1 MKMTKKIIF
10 SSGGTGG
17 HMFPAINLMKYFSNK
32 GYETLLVTDVR
43 CSHLLK
49 KDPEVNS
56 RIIRT
61 DTPTNKNFIKKILSL
76 IVIFFSLIKSIL
88 ILRKEKP
95 SLIFGFGG
103 YASFPISFTSRF
115 FNIPLVIYESN
126 LVLGRANKNLLPL
139 SKKILLG
146 TDMPVNFPE
155 KHKNKV
161 CQVGNILSKEMIN
174 YSHIEKNEEGKKFSI
189 LVLGGSQGA
198 EIFGEI
204 VSSVIKMIKDK
215 GYEIEI
221 NQHCLQ
227 SQKDLLIEYYKK
239 NKIKNNVFDFTKNIL
254 YLISSSDL
262 AISRSGASTTAELAH
277 TLTPYIAVPYP
288 YSVDDHQ
295 YLNAKYY
302 EEKGCCWVLEQNN
315 FTSINLFNLV
325 MQILRD
331 KKKLKNVRESM
342 KKYSSKNVYYKVEKA
357 IEELI

>member
-17 HMFPAINLMKYFSNK
+17 HMFPAINLMKKFSNK
-32 GYETLLVTDVR
+32 GYKTLLVTDVR

-49 KDPEVNS
+49 KNPELNS
-56 RIIRT
+56 RIIKT
-61 DTPTNKNFIKKILSL
+61 DTPTNKNFIKKILSF

-88 ILRKEKP
+88 ILKKEKP
-95 SLIFGFGG
+95 NLIFGFGG

-126 LVLGRANKNLLPL
+126 LVLGRANKNLLSL

-161 CQVGNILSKEMIN
+161 YQVGNILSKEMIN
-174 YSHIEKNEEGKKFSI
+174 YSYIEKNEEEKKFSI

-227 SQKDLLIEYYKK
+227 SQKDLLVEYYKK
-239 NKIKNNVFDFTKNIL
+239 NKIKNNVFDFTNNIL
-254 YLISSSDL
+254 HLISSSDL

-325 MQILRD
+325 MEILKD
-331 KKKLKNVRESM
+331 KKKLKNVRDAM
-342 KKYSSKNVYYKVEKA
+342 NKYSRKNVYYKVEKA